1 MIISYLSLYSFD
13 MVCIIWNVRDI
24 LLVGD
29 VVAGAVAIM
38 GHGWP
43 GEIQKLDSFV
53 HQRLHSG
60 CRGVRHHK

>member
-1 MIISYLSLYSFD
+1 

-24 LLVGD
+24 LLVDD

-43 GEIQKLDSFV
+43 GEIQKLDSLV
-53 HQRLHSG
+53 HQRLHGG